1 MLTTTANFVKPK
13 PPWADVHRFRQANDA
28 GVDPAVI
35 KQAQDLH
42 SVAHTNWEWWTA
54 SNGSWFHNM
63 PQAKESLA
71 KSVAAS
77 QKATKLL
84 RDAVA
89 AKVAAQAQPSSAD
102 RPEVI

>member
-1 MLTTTANFVKPK
+1 MGQMFIA
-13 PPWADVHRFRQANDA
+13 FRQANDA

-54 SNGSWFHNM
+54 SNGSCFHNM

-71 KSVAAS
+71 KIRGRFSES
-77 QKATKLL
+77 YKNFSATQLPPKSLLKLSRRL
-84 RDAVA
+84 
-89 AKVAAQAQPSSAD
+89 S
-102 RPEVI
+102 RPPRSKLDLIFRQTG

>member
-1 MLTTTANFVKPK
+1 MGQMFIA
-13 PPWADVHRFRQANDA
+13 FRQANDA

-77 QKATKLL
+77 QKQQNFSATQFF
-84 RDAVA
+84 
-89 AKVAAQAQPSSAD
+89 AKVAAQAQPQAQQTAQK
-102 RPEVI
+102 